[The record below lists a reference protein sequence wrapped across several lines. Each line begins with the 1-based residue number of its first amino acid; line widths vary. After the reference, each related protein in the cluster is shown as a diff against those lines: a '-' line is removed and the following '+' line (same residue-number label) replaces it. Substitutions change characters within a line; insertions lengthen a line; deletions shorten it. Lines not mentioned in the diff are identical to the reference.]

1 MQRTIVWYVTSVFV
15 LLALL
20 FGVGFHSYAQSTG
33 VIKGKVTGDGNLP
46 LANVPVKAFY
56 QENFTGI
63 IIWTYAGQ
71 ATTDNTGTYTI
82 SNLSEGIYHIS
93 FNEYPP
99 LAGYFPE
106 FYNNV
111 STQESGTDITL
122 AAGATVN
129 NINAKLSS
137 GVHIKGKVT
146 DLQGKPLAGIRVVAL
161 DVNNSSNTS
170 FAIFCNSGRH
180 GPKYT

>member
-63 IIWTYAGQ
+63 IVWTYVGQ
-71 ATTDNTGTYTI
+71 ATTDNTGAYTI
-82 SNLSEGIYHIS
+82 PNLSVGIYHIS

-99 LAGYFPE
+99 LVGYFAE
-106 FYNNV
+106 FYN
-111 STQESGTDITL
+111 
-122 AAGATVN
+122 
-129 NINAKLSS
+129 KLLPQILKSQRRLNLFS
-137 GVHIKGKVT
+137 
-146 DLQGKPLAGIRVVAL
+146 
-161 DVNNSSNTS
+161 
-170 FAIFCNSGRH
+170 
-180 GPKYT
+180 